1 MLTNKNKIK
10 ICGSG
15 ETGKHIRS
23 LQGRTLF
30 IACGFESHLSAFL
43 LLNIICKKSTRG
55 IQMETI
61 SYKRMDATPQNMTIQ
76 RLLLDLSDNKIKKNP
91 SFQREYV
98 WNTNMQREL
107 IFSIAFGNPI
117 GAVTLWRQI
126 SPNNTDN
133 IFVVDGLQRLT
144 TIENYCNNK
153 FYICGKQALGILN
166 YYQKYIMNAKDSIDS
181 KSESQKAKTL
191 LTKMSQNNP
200 KLYFQDFIERMRVDF
215 MSQEIAII
223 NIHNSS
229 EEDIRAYFLR
239 IQNQE
244 KLKAGEIINAIDS
257 NVLEKILKEIKDPNT
272 NHIKIKSDLG
282 FNSDRNEFEKIYYS
296 MIAILEGKLSL
307 GAKDDQ
313 IVKYVEEIDKRAQ
326 EFEENT
332 DLKALIANINSN
344 LKDISD
350 LNIKEHIGRTN
361 LKFLI
366 FLAAK
371 NFYGLKSKY
380 SIKDI
385 MQGFVDV
392 CSRFKAFHSY
402 DTRSEKLETAFQ
414 EFSDIDKETLD
425 MLKKDYEQ
433 ISMLRKGSHR
443 LDKFEKRMQKLSE
456 LISMDIIYK
465 NRKRLF

>member
-1 MLTNKNKIK
+1 
-10 ICGSG
+10 
-15 ETGKHIRS
+15 
-23 LQGRTLF
+23 
-30 IACGFESHLSAFL
+30 
-43 LLNIICKKSTRG
+43 
-55 IQMETI
+55 METI
-61 SYKRMDATPQNMTIQ
+61 TYKRMDATPQNMTIQ
-76 RLLLDLSDNKIKKNP
+76 RLLLDLSDGKIEKNP

-117 GAVTLWRQI
+117 GAVTLWRHYH
-126 SPNNTDN
+126 NNKDN

-144 TIENYCNNK
+144 TIENYYNNE
-153 FYICGKQALGILN
+153 FYICGKHALGILN
-166 YYQKYIMNAKDSIDS
+166 YYQNLILLAKDS
-181 KSESQKAKTL
+181 KNESQKAKTL
-191 LTKMSQNNP
+191 LMKMSQNNP
-200 KLYFQDFIERMRVDF
+200 KLYFQDFIERMQIDF
-215 MSQEIAII
+215 LSQEIAII

-257 NVLEKILKEIKDPNT
+257 NVLEKILQEIKDPNT
-272 NHIKIKSDLG
+272 NNIKIKSDLG

-313 IVKYVEEIDKRAQ
+313 IVKYVEEIDKRVH
-326 EFEENT
+326 EFENNT
-332 DLKALIANINSN
+332 DLKALIANINLN

-371 NFYGLKSKY
+371 NFYGLKSEY

-385 MQGFVDV
+385 MQGFVSV
-392 CSRFKAFHSY
+392 CNRFKAFHSY
-402 DTRSEKLETAFQ
+402 DTRSEKLEIAFR
-414 EFSDIDKETLD
+414 EFSSMDKERLENT
-425 MLKKDYEQ
+425 KKDYEQ
-433 ISMLRKGSHR
+433 ISMLRKGTHR
-443 LDKFEKRMQKLSE
+443 LDKFEKRMQKLAE
-456 LISMDIIYK
+456 LISMDIRYK
-465 NRKRLF
+465 NRKRLFN

>member
-1 MLTNKNKIK
+1 
-10 ICGSG
+10 
-15 ETGKHIRS
+15 
-23 LQGRTLF
+23 
-30 IACGFESHLSAFL
+30 
-43 LLNIICKKSTRG
+43 
-55 IQMETI
+55 
-61 SYKRMDATPQNMTIQ
+61 MDVTPQNMTIQ
-76 RLLLDLSDNKIKKNP
+76 RLLLDLSDGKIKKNP

-98 WNTNMQREL
+98 WNINMQREL

-117 GAVTLWRQI
+117 GAITLWRHFR
-126 SPNNTDN
+126 NDKDN

-144 TIENYCNNK
+144 TIENYYNNE
-153 FYICGKQALGILN
+153 FYVCGKQALGVLN
-166 YYQKYIMNAKDSIDS
+166 YYQNLILLAKDS
-181 KSESQKAKTL
+181 KNESQKAKTL
-191 LTKMSQNNP
+191 LMKMSQNNP
-200 KLYFQDFIERMRVDF
+200 KLYFQDFIERMRIDF
-215 MSQEIAII
+215 LSQEIAII

-257 NVLEKILKEIKDPNT
+257 NVLEKILQEIKDPNT
-272 NHIKIKSDLG
+272 NNIKIKSDLG

-326 EFEENT
+326 EFENNT
-332 DLKALIANINSN
+332 DLKALISNINLN

-371 NFYGLKSKY
+371 NFYGLKSEY

-385 MQGFVDV
+385 MQGFVNV
-392 CSRFKAFHSY
+392 CNRFKAFHSY
-402 DTRSEKLETAFQ
+402 DTRSEKLEIAFQ
-414 EFSDIDKETLD
+414 RFSGLDKEDLD
-425 MLKKDYEQ
+425 ILKKDYEQ
-433 ISMLRKGSHR
+433 ISMLRKGTHR
-443 LDKFEKRMQKLSE
+443 LDKFEKRMQKLAE
-456 LISMDIIYK
+456 LISMDIRYK
-465 NRKRLF
+465 NRKRLFN